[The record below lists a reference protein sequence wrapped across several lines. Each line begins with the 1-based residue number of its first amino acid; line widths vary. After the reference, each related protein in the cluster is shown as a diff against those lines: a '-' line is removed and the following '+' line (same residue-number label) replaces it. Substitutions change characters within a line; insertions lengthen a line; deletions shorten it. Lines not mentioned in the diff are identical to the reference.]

1 MARPKG
7 EPKLGGRQ
15 KGSINK
21 ATISIRDSFKSLI
34 ENNLEQI
41 EADLLMLKPAE
52 RIKAITELSKFC
64 VPTLKAVDFTDNT
77 KPQTEP
83 VRIIFEKK

>member
-1 MARPKG
+1 MPKG
-7 EPKLGGRQ
+7 IKYGGRE

-21 ATISIRDSFKSLI
+21 ASVSIRDAFKLLI

-41 EADLLMLKPAE
+41 EADLLTLKPVE

-77 KPQTEP
+77 KPTKDP